1 MTSFDAQ
8 QNPQANA
15 PQVPSAST
23 LSAEVQ
29 QAIKEAQRAVEAAK
43 QEAAA
48 AQQQANA
55 AAKEAAQARAQAG
68 GSAAPGS
75 GAIVFPSDNGDIEVR
90 PTRQGILVTQPGKPG
105 VLIPTQDIVPRGA
118 VQITYAL
125 SAALIAV
132 AVVGPL
138 LRFFLR
144 RFERRQVTHQL
155 SQGVQDRLDAM
166 ERNIDTVAVELER
179 VSEGQRFTN
188 KLLEQQ
194 RPLEYAQRP
203 DR

>member
-1 MTSFDAQ
+1 MTRFMAVQNARPAQ
-8 QNPQANA
+8 TAQRQSEIDNA
-15 PQVPSAST
+15 
-23 LSAEVQ
+23 
-29 QAIKEAQRAVEAAK
+29 IREAQKAVEAATR
-43 QEAAA
+43 EAVQ
-48 AQQQANA
+48 AQQQAQA
-55 AAKEAAQARAQAG
+55 AAEEAAQAKAEARSQNG
-68 GSAAPGS
+68 PGN
-75 GAIVFPSDNGDIEVR
+75 GVIVFPGGDGNPDVR
-90 PTRQGILVTQPGKPG
+90 VSVDGRGIHVSQDGRPETT
-105 VLIPTQDIVPRGA
+105 IPIHDVVPRGA
-118 VQITYAL
+118 VQITYAI

-144 RFERRQVTHQL
+144 RFERRQVTNQL

-188 KLLEQQ
+188 RLLEQQ

>member
-1 MTSFDAQ
+1 MTSFYALPDAS
-8 QNPQANA
+8 QNAQSQAR
-15 PQVPSAST
+15 
-23 LSAEVQ
+23 
-29 QAIKEAQRAVEAAK
+29 QADIQKAVEEAQRAVEAATR
-43 QEAAA
+43 EAVA
-48 AQQQANA
+48 AQQQAQA
-55 AAKEAAQARAQAG
+55 AAEEAAQRGAQER
-68 GSAAPGS
+68 SAPGN
-75 GAIVFPSDNGDIEVR
+75 GVIVFPGEGGNPDVRVTVDGRGIHVSQNGNN
-90 PTRQGILVTQPGKPG
+90 TT
-105 VLIPTQDIVPRGA
+105 IPIQDVVPRGA

-132 AVVGPL
+132 AIVGPL

-144 RFERRQVTHQL
+144 RFERRQVTAQL
-155 SQGVQDRLDAM
+155 NAGVQARLDAM

-188 KLLEQQ
+188 RLLEQ